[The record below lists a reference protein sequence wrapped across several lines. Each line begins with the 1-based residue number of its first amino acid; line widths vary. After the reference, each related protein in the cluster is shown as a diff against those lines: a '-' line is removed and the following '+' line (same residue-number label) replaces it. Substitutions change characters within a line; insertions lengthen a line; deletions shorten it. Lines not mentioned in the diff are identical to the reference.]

1 MPKIPK
7 TSGNVMMKMPVHKSF
22 LTTRRKKNHITH
34 DATMLSQ
41 VPARNGIQRIGTM
54 LQVLSDVNIGQE
66 RCVDDYR

>member
-1 MPKIPK
+1 
-7 TSGNVMMKMPVHKSF
+7 MMKMPAHRGF
-22 LTTRRKKNHITH
+22 LTTRRKKIILRY
-34 DATMLSQ
+34 DATMLPQ